1 MKKGEV
7 MVSKQTLLNQA
18 EGDYR
23 PSIVLVDHQMLDQIA
38 AQSASMAGGESSLDY
53 WYPLTDRWALQSAAL
68 YWTVF
73 AAQAFRF
80 WRINAA
86 GVNEKLHYAGVTG
99 SSAMLAMIRDCWITD
114 STSTQVIDVERFEV
128 IVSGQPAT
136 GSRVDIARELS
147 ADWDRLISVV
157 SGFVL
162 KARRQALSV
171 SDAAEL
177 AESFPC
183 SFDDP
188 YLKKAQ
194 LAVSA
199 ISGLVKSQH
208 PDATDAVEL
217 TAMAD
222 YQVPRVLRALG
233 VLRYSTVLA
242 DKVSRHQL
250 IDAGSEEENAIRA
263 ATVLAV
269 EQISRRANLSSAVV
283 DNLIW
288 SSQDVAGS
296 DNFHL
301 TKTTSY

>member
-1 MKKGEV
+1 MGEK
-7 MVSKQTLLNQA
+7 MVSKQTILDLA
-18 EGDYR
+18 ENDYR
-23 PSIVLVDHQMLDQIA
+23 PSIVLVDSLMADEIA
-38 AQSASMAGGESSLDY
+38 AQSASMAVRESSLDY
-53 WYPLTDRWALQSAAL
+53 WYPFNKNWALQPAAV

-73 AAQAFRF
+73 SAQAFRF
-80 WRINAA
+80 WRINTA
-86 GVNEKLHYAGVTG
+86 GRTEKLHYSGVTG
-99 SSAMLAMIRDCWITD
+99 SNAMLAIIKDCWNTET
-114 STSTQVIDVERFEV
+114 TSAVAFDLQRFQGA
-128 IVSGQPAT
+128 VSGQPAM
-136 GSRVDIARELS
+136 GERVDIASELS
-147 ADWDRLISVV
+147 AGWERLSAIVAEM
-157 SGFVL
+157 VL
-162 KARRQALSV
+162 KARSQALSV
-171 SDAAEL
+171 SDAGEL
-177 AESFPC
+177 AEAFPRA
-183 SFDDP
+183 FGDP

-208 PDATDAVEL
+208 PEAEDAVDL

-233 VLRYSTVLA
+233 VLRYSTALA

-269 EQISRRANLSSAVV
+269 EQISQRANLSSAVV

-288 SSQDVAGS
+288 SSQSVAGS

-301 TKTTSY
+301 TETTSY